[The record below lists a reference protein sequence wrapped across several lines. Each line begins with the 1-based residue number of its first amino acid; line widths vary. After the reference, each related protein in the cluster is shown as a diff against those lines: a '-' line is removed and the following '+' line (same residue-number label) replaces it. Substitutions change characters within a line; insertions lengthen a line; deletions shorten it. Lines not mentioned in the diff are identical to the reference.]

1 MAEGQPPSIFINYR
15 RDDTSGYSGR
25 LYDALAARFGH
36 DLVFMDIDAIEP
48 GEDFTQV
55 VKNRVG
61 SCDVLIALIGREWL
75 TTSDR
80 EGRPRLQKPTDW
92 VRIELLTGLTSTR
105 TTVIPAL
112 VHDVEMPSPD
122 QLPEPLRP
130 LCDRNAIELSD
141 ARWNFDVQRLIHRL
155 EELAGL
161 TPAAAA
167 APPSQA
173 SRAWPRWALPAA
185 AVGIVAL
192 ALLVAF
198 LAFMGDG
205 GGADKSGIAQ
215 YVGHVDGLLSRS
227 ADDKGDLN
235 VLIVQVKNGFKAR
248 ASALEEIDRIIRQR
262 TRLLAELP
270 ADPPA
275 PFADADKLLRSS
287 ITASLADDRA
297 VKSWI
302 PAYLAGSASRDRL
315 WANVLRLSTDAR
327 QLKDDFRTEYNRVR
341 RAQLGLT
348 ETFPDY

>member
-1 MAEGQPPSIFINYR
+1 VVDGQPPSIFINYR

-36 DLVFMDIDAIEP
+36 DFVFMDIDAIEP

-55 VKNRVG
+55 VKRRVG

-75 TTSDR
+75 TTTDR
-80 EGRPRLQKPTDW
+80 DGHPRLQKPNDW
-92 VRIELLTGLTSTR
+92 VRIELQTGLTSAR

-161 TPAAAA
+161 APGAAAATPPPASRARPRWVLPAAAA
-167 APPSQA
+167 G
-173 SRAWPRWALPAA
+173 
-185 AVGIVAL
+185 VVAL
-192 ALLVAF
+192 ALLVAV
-198 LAFMGDG
+198 LSFMGDG

-215 YVGHVDGLLSRS
+215 YVGHVDALLTRS

-235 VLIVQVKNGFKAR
+235 VLIVQVKNGLRAR
-248 ASALEEIDRIIRQR
+248 TSSLDEIDRIIRQR

-275 PFADADKLLRSS
+275 PFREAHRLLRSS
-287 ITASLADDRA
+287 VTASLADDRA
-297 VKSWI
+297 VRAWI
-302 PAYLAGSASRDRL
+302 AAYPAGAPSPDRL

-327 QLKDDFRTEYNRVR
+327 QLKDDFRTKYNRVR
-341 RAQLGLT
+341 HAQLGLT
-348 ETFPDY
+348 ETLPDY